1 MKKKL
6 CVLLF
11 GLCLVSISACAN
23 KAESDNPDDI
33 LVFSNNESEKNT
45 SLRNENGETTA
56 KVDSD
61 DPVKAKINIED
72 IAWNVDEKI
81 VDNERYVLLEYKNNT
96 PYTIAAFEIIFK
108 EKSNITEE
116 EKSAFY
122 SDIQKMFE
130 ASDEEIEE
138 IKIAPI
144 SMHAETERAIEPGEF
159 ATNVNCFYYTGYYYL
174 KNMTHYN
181 LVEPDIATIKY
192 VDENKIYTV
201 YYDYKSK
208 KYSIDS
214 EIKVAYQWSQ
224 TELGSKI
231 PKPDVK
237 IVESD
242 IDNKETFMFDA
253 YGMSLEQFNAYVEDC
268 KSLGYTVDSSAFE
281 GFYSADNASGYN
293 IYLSYDE
300 DDYVMNGTVKILDED
315 E

>member
-11 GLCLVSISACAN
+11 GLCLVSISACGN
-23 KAESDNPDDI
+23 KAATDNSDNI
-33 LVFSNNESEKNT
+33 LVSSNNESEK
-45 SLRNENGETTA
+45 TTTQA
-56 KVDSD
+56 DSD
-61 DPVKAKINIED
+61 DSVKSKINIED

-81 VDNERYVLLEYKNNT
+81 VDSERYILLEYKNNT

-138 IKIAPI
+138 IKTSPI

-159 ATNVNCFYYTGYYYL
+159 AANVNCFYYTGYYYL
-174 KNMTHYN
+174 KNITHYN
-181 LVEPDIATIKY
+181 LVEPDIAAIKY
-192 VDENKIYTV
+192 VDEDKIYTV

-208 KYSIDS
+208 KYSVDS

-242 IDNKETFMFDA
+242 IDNKKTFMFDA

-268 KSLGYTVDSSAFE
+268 KNLGYTVDSSAFE
-281 GFYSADNASGYN
+281 GFYSADDTNGYN
-293 IYLSYDE
+293 IHLDYDE
-300 DDYVMNGTVKILDED
+300 DDYRMSGTVKISDKDE
-315 E
+315 